1 MWWLYFTA
9 IDGENAAEETVCEDN
24 PVPWIFAHL
33 PLGLVLITSAVAKS
47 KLFQSV
53 LSGHMNPIYA
63 TLYLA
68 SLALFFVLLC
78 VVAGDRQRSSLL
90 ARFGAAAAFALL
102 IPVVLIW
109 SLPPTLV
116 ALSATV
122 IVGALVARDVIRH
135 PLKEMS

>member
-1 MWWLYFTA
+1 
-9 IDGENAAEETVCEDN
+9 
-24 PVPWIFAHL
+24 
-33 PLGLVLITSAVAKS
+33 
-47 KLFQSV
+47 
-53 LSGHMNPIYA
+53 MNPIYA